1 MIIKLGDFADSHVQL
16 LITYHQRGMHANS
29 PPGQCFVLDW
39 SSLQKPEISFY
50 TGWMADTLVVMGA
63 LKALGDGTGE
73 LKSMRVAEG
82 HAGKGY
88 GEALLKFLIAEAKQR
103 GYSRLSLETGSTPA
117 FEPALALYCKHGFV
131 DGEPFGDYVKSDF
144 NRLMHLTLSNKP
156 HQ

>member
-1 MIIKLGDFADSHVQL
+1 MKIELGSFDDQQVKDL
-16 LITYHQRGMHANS
+16 LTYHQKGMIENS
-29 PPGQCFVLDW
+29 PPGQCFALDW
-39 SSLQKPEISFY
+39 SALQKPEISFY

-88 GEALLKFLIAEAKQR
+88 GEVLLKFLIAEAKQR
-103 GYSRLSLETGSTPA
+103 GYSRLSLETGSSPA

-131 DGEPFGDYVKSDF
+131 DGEPFGDYIKSDF
-144 NRLMHLTLSNKP
+144 NRLMHLTLSNKL